1 MKSFFIRVTTAAFL
15 SLVLAAGAAA
25 QVNSAIGGTVEDASK
40 ALIPGVSVTAVN
52 TQTGVSTKTVSNES
66 GVYNF
71 PVLVPGRYDVRADLP
86 GFRAKSFSGVELGA
100 GAAVR
105 LNFVLEVGTVQT
117 SVDVTIA
124 ADSLLTSSSASVGE
138 VLTAN
143 RVTNLPIVGNDVLD
157 LVRIMPG
164 YRESPAGAAFDTFA
178 GTPAATVNT
187 TRDGISVTD
196 GRFNNGVYSTTTI
209 NPDLVGEK
217 GEQSLLSFYL
227 FF

>member
-1 MKSFFIRVTTAAFL
+1 MRIFRVRVAATGL
-15 SLVLAAGAAA
+15 LCLLLAASAAA

-52 TQTGVSTKTVSNES
+52 TQTGVTSKTISNES

-71 PVLVPGRYDVRADLP
+71 PVLVPGKYDVKAELP
-86 GFRAKSFSGVELGA
+86 GFRAKSFSGVDLGA
-100 GAAVR
+100 GTAVR
-105 LNFVLEVGTVQT
+105 LNFVLEVGTVST
-117 SVDVTIA
+117 SVDVTVA
-124 ADSLLTSSSASVGE
+124 ADSLLASSSASVGE
-138 VLTAN
+138 VLSSA

-178 GTPAATVNT
+178 GAPAATVNT

-196 GRFNNGVYSTTTI
+196 GRF
-209 NPDLVGEK
+209 
-217 GEQSLLSFYL
+217 
-227 FF
+227 